1 MDKNKSWFSIT
12 FEWNSLVRDLIRNFW
27 IVFLAALIAYMG
39 IQVYEKSIYTPTYT
53 SKAILVV
60 RSKVSSSGIYSNLA
74 SSSEMAAIFTKVFQQ
89 PSMKKLAAEN
99 LELSSFDGTISAEVT
114 GTTNLLNVSV
124 KSKDPELSFR
134 LLSSV
139 LEVYPDISD
148 TVFTDAV
155 IDIISNPNMP
165 TFPSNSPLITYRNQ
179 IVLIAMAFAA
189 ALIILFSLMRETVK
203 EERGFTDKI
212 DGELIGTV
220 SHEKE
225 HLSRK
230 EKIKKKKRALLIN
243 DAYSSLKFSEDYQ
256 KLATK
261 LEYMQKKRDKKV
273 FAVTSVAENEG
284 KSTVAAN
291 IALALSGR
299 GYKVALIDLDMRKPS
314 MYKIFDHHQ
323 EIENDFSD
331 VLLNKVSLSDF
342 RFFRYRKSDLI
353 IAFNKKSHQDSHD
366 FFSGEM
372 LTECISLLRERM
384 DFVIID
390 TPPMSVSADA
400 VSTSVYADRTLLVV
414 RTDTVAVRDINDAIL
429 AIRDAGGKL
438 AGCILNDVFKP
449 FTLFGQM
456 GTDGTGYYGAYY
468 RNGYGYKNQISSQN
482 NEELTENN
490 PENSY
495 YRIEK

>member
-12 FEWNSLVRDLIRNFW
+12 FEWNSLIKDLIRNIW
-27 IVFLAALIAYMG
+27 IVFLAAMIAYMG

-60 RSKVSSSGIYSNLA
+60 RAKVGSSGVYSNLA

-99 LELSSFDGTISAEVT
+99 LELPSFDGTISAEVT
-114 GTTNLLNVSV
+114 GTTNLLNITV

-139 LEVYPDISD
+139 LEVYPNISD
-148 TVFTDAV
+148 TIFTDAV

-165 TFPSNSPLITYRNQ
+165 TSPSNSRFMTYRTQ
-179 IVLIAMAFAA
+179 IILIAMGLAA
-189 ALIILFSLMRETVK
+189 AVIVLLSLLRETVK
-203 EERGFTDKI
+203 EEKGFSDKI
-212 DGELIGTV
+212 DSELIAAV

-225 HLSRK
+225 HLSNK
-230 EKIKKKKRALLIN
+230 EKWEKKKRALLIN

-299 GYKVALIDLDMRKPS
+299 GYKVALLDLDMRKPS
-314 MYKIFDHHQ
+314 MYKIFDHYHDTG
-323 EIENDFSD
+323 NDFSD

-342 RFFRYRKSDLI
+342 GFFRYRKSDLI
-353 IAFNKKSHQDSHD
+353 IAFNKKSHVESHD
-366 FFSGEM
+366 FFNGEM
-372 LTECISLLRERM
+372 LGECISALRERM

-390 TPPMSVSADA
+390 TPPTSVSADA
-400 VSTSVYADRTLLVV
+400 VAISVYADRTLLVV
-414 RTDTVAVRDINDAIL
+414 RTDTVAVQDINDAIL
-429 AIRDAGGKL
+429 AIRDAGGRL
-438 AGCILNDVFKP
+438 AGCILNDVYKP

-456 GTDGTGYYGAYY
+456 GTDGTGYYGAFY
-468 RNGYGYKNQISSQN
+468 RNSYGYKNQYPVPA
-482 NEELTENN
+482 EENAENYS
-490 PENSY
+490 ENSY
-495 YRIEK
+495 YKIEK